1 MSSVGVRAFIG
12 SWLAARLV
20 HTVRYP
26 CCNECRK
33 QLSEAQL
40 STAGCMSSR
49 GSQGAAGGRLG
60 VTGVCIRRTVV
71 R

>member
-20 HTVRYP
+20 HTERYP
-26 CCNECRK
+26 CFSECRK

-40 STAGCMSSR
+40 STAGCMSKQRES
-49 GSQGAAGGRLG
+49 GSCWWEAWSALVFALGGL
-60 VTGVCIRRTVV
+60 
-71 R
+71 